1 MPGIKI
7 VRVSLCPQPSP
18 LSVAHGRHGTS
29 CSNQTLLQ
37 RTNGVAAWVCYWLP
51 GGRRYFLFPV
61 RARAFLRGSFAQEM
75 SKVTFAVESWHHT
88 EVSHNLKKMHTE
100 ASELLLLDKQDFWLI
115 CWLKCAQSFVHWAK
129 EGHSGG
135 SLCLRAACR
144 QLLCVHIISVLMKH
158 SAAPLHHNSHFLC

>member
-7 VRVSLCPQPSP
+7 VRVSLCPQPSQ

-88 EVSHNLKKMHTE
+88 EVSHNLKKNAHWSFRTS
-100 ASELLLLDKQDFWLI
+100 ALRQTRLLTHR
-115 CWLKCAQSFVHWAK
+115 WLKCAQSFVHWAK